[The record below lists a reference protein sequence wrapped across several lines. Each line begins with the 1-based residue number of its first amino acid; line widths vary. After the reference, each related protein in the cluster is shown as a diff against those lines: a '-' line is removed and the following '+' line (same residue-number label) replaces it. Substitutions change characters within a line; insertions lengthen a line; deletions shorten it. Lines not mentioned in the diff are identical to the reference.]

1 MVATTFHPPA
11 TIPIGAPVYDRR
23 GTRLGR
29 VCGADSRA
37 LLIER
42 GLLLRRT
49 CAVSL
54 EDVDRVEDG
63 RVVLA
68 VSKDE
73 AIDA

>member
-1 MVATTFHPPA
+1 MVATSVHPPA
-11 TIPIGAPVYDRR
+11 TIPLGAPVYDRR
-23 GTRLGR
+23 GARVGR
-29 VCGADSRA
+29 VCGADTWD

-42 GLLLRRT
+42 GPIPRRT

-54 EDVDRVEDG
+54 EDVERVEEDRVI
-63 RVVLA
+63 LA